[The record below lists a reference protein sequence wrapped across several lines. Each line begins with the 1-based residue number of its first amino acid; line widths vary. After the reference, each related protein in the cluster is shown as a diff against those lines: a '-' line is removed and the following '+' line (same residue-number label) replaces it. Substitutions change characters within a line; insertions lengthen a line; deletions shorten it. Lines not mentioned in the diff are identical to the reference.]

1 MLTNNNSNKQA
12 PCMVNGST
20 ELVAIVGSPIAQVKS
35 PENFNR
41 WFEGNALNRVMLPI
55 DISAQALSSFI
66 DTLRGWQN
74 LRGCVVTIPYK
85 QQVVEHLDELSE
97 RASALRSVNVIRRE
111 ADGRLIGDNVD
122 GEGFLNAGR
131 QQGFDAKGKR
141 ALVIG
146 AGGVGSAIAYSLCQ
160 AGVSAL
166 SLSDVSHERVEA
178 LAQLLR
184 SAFPELPVST
194 RIDSLS
200 TFDLIANA
208 SPVGMGDSGELPL
221 PQALLESL
229 PTSAHVADVVTAPEI
244 TPLLALAKARGCSIQ
259 TGPQMALAQAGNLG
273 HFMGATALVL

>member
-1 MLTNNNSNKQA
+1 
-12 PCMVNGST
+12 MVNGST

-55 DISAQALSSFI
+55 DISAEALVTFLN
-66 DTLRGWQN
+66 TLRGWQN

-85 QQVVEHLDELSE
+85 QQVVEHLDALSE

-160 AGVSAL
+160 AGASAL
-166 SLSDVSHERVEA
+166 ALSDVSHERVEA

-221 PQALLESL
+221 PEALLQTL
-229 PTSAHVADVVTAPEI
+229 PASAHVADVVTTPEI

>member
-1 MLTNNNSNKQA
+1 
-12 PCMVNGST
+12 MVNGST

-55 DISAQALSSFI
+55 DIGAQALSSFI

-97 RASALRSVNVIRRE
+97 RARALRSVNVIRRE

-131 QQGFDAKGKR
+131 QQGFEAKGKR

-160 AGVSAL
+160 AGVFAL
-166 SLSDVSHERVEA
+166 SLSDVNHERVEA

-184 SAFPELPVST
+184 NAFPERPIST
-194 RIDSLS
+194 RVDSLS
-200 TFDLIANA
+200 AFDLIANA
-208 SPVGMGDSGELPL
+208 SPVGMGDSGSGELPL
-221 PQALLESL
+221 PEALLQSL
-229 PTSAHVADVVTAPEI
+229 PASAHVADVVTVPEI